1 LKLGSSCTMP
11 PVSVSQTSPGT
22 VRSIAFVTAVRRP
35 NGGNGQ
41 DDSLHRDF
49 RSGTVLAKC

>member
-1 LKLGSSCTMP
+1 MP

-22 VRSIAFVTAVRRP
+22 VRSIAFVKAVRRP